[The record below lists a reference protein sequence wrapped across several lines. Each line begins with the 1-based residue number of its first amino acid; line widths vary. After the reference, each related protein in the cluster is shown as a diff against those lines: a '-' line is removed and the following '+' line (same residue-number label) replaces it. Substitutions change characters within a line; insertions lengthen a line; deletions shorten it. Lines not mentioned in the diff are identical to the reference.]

1 MSCLQKAS
9 RATRAQDS
17 FWSWFPMTY
26 WKSCKC
32 APFLCLWGAWFQTIN
47 PVIMSRTIYFEANV
61 LSGGLRSPGVAVPFA
76 GVDSIRTGGAALRSG
91 ERHDEIP
98 HRFVLFL
105 LQPGAGCRN
114 EFFIYLMSCVT
125 ELFRSCIRL
134 FIRQRGRLFG
144 ILIIF
149 VSWLRSS
156 INRIRCCK
164 RFVPAVR
171 IVLSFAPGLSPG
183 VIFM

>member
-1 MSCLQKAS
+1 MVSYDLLKELQMRPFFMSMRGVISNYQPCHNVTNNLFWGECIIRRPAVAGRCRAVCRGWFHKDGRRGPAIWWAARWNPAS
-9 RATRAQDS
+9 LR
-17 FWSWFPMTY
+17 
-26 WKSCKC
+26 
-32 APFLCLWGAWFQTIN
+32 PFSVT
-47 PVIMSRTIYFEANV
+47 
-61 LSGGLRSPGVAVPFA
+61 
-76 GVDSIRTGGAALRSG
+76 
-91 ERHDEIP
+91 
-98 HRFVLFL
+98 
-105 LQPGAGCRN
+105 AGCGLPKW
-114 EFFIYLMSCVT
+114 ILHISD
-125 ELFRSCIRL
+125 ELRHGVVSVLHPAFYSAKR
-134 FIRQRGRLFG
+134 RLFG

>member
-1 MSCLQKAS
+1 MFCLQKAS

-114 EFFIYLMSCVT
+114 EFFINLWKLRHGIVSVLHPAFYSAKRAVIRNIDYLCAM
-125 ELFRSCIRL
+125 IK
-134 FIRQRGRLFG
+134 
-144 ILIIF
+144 ILHK
-149 VSWLRSS
+149 SDS
-156 INRIRCCK
+156 
-164 RFVPAVR
+164 
-171 IVLSFAPGLSPG
+171 VL
-183 VIFM
+183 

>member
-61 LSGGLRSPGVAVPFA
+61 FIRRPAVAGRCRAVCRGWFHKDGRRGPAIWWAARWNPASLRPFS
-76 GVDSIRTGGAALRSG
+76 VT
-91 ERHDEIP
+91 
-98 HRFVLFL
+98 
-105 LQPGAGCRN
+105 AGCGLPKWILHISDELRHGVVSVLHPAFYLAKRAVIRN
-114 EFFIYLMSCVT
+114 IDYLCVMIKT
-125 ELFRSCIRL
+125 LHKSD
-134 FIRQRGRLFG
+134 
-144 ILIIF
+144 
-149 VSWLRSS
+149 S
-156 INRIRCCK
+156 
-164 RFVPAVR
+164 
-171 IVLSFAPGLSPG
+171 VL
-183 VIFM
+183 

>member
-1 MSCLQKAS
+1 MYYPA
-9 RATRAQDS
+9 A
-17 FWSWFPMTY
+17 
-26 WKSCKC
+26 
-32 APFLCLWGAWFQTIN
+32 
-47 PVIMSRTIYFEANV
+47 
-61 LSGGLRSPGVAVPFA
+61 GGGGVAVPFA

-144 ILIIF
+144 ILTIF
-149 VSWLRSS
+149 V
-156 INRIRCCK
+156 
-164 RFVPAVR
+164 P
-171 IVLSFAPGLSPG
+171 
-183 VIFM
+183 